1 MPDPKLR
8 ELVLSEGEA
17 DTFRGWA
24 RRPKAAQA
32 LALRSRIVLACAGG
46 WSNTEVA
53 EGLGVQRGSVAKWRS
68 RFVAD
73 RLDGSL
79 DEPRPGRPR
88 TITDEQVEARH
99 GVQVPRHPGPRTGA
113 RAGMT
118 SACSATAAFSERD
131 AARRIWGD
139 QERPALAVGETLLA
153 GREGSPSEMVVARGG
168 MVPSVVSL
176 TPMPHRAAAPTS
188 SVPRCSERP
197 PTHSPP
203 RSACDRAV
211 TTSSESSI
219 R

>member
-17 DTFRGWA
+17 DTFRRWA

-88 TITDEQVEARH
+88 TITDEQVEA
-99 GVQVPRHPGPRTGA
+99 
-113 RAGMT
+113 
-118 SACSATAAFSERD
+118 AFSERD

-153 GREGSPSEMVVARGG
+153 GREGSRSKTVVAHGG

-188 SVPRCSERP
+188 SVPRCSEGP
-197 PTHSPP
+197 PTQSPP

-211 TTSSESSI
+211 TTSSETSI